1 MTRNPT
7 VLLVDDALWYK
18 DAVIYQL
25 HVKSF
30 CDSDN
35 DGVGDFPGLIS
46 KLDYIAEL
54 GVDAVW
60 LLPFY
65 PSPRRDDGYDIAEYR
80 GVHPDYGTLADA
92 RRFIAEAHARG
103 LRVITELVINHTS
116 DQHPWFQR
124 ARRAKAGSALRD
136 FYVWSDHDKKYAGT
150 RIIFIDTEPSNW
162 TWDPVANAYYWHR
175 FYSHQPDLNFDNPR
189 VLKAVLG
196 VMKFWLNLGV
206 DGLRLD
212 AVPYLVEREGTA
224 NENLPET
231 HAVLRKIRAAMDA
244 EFKNRLLLAEAN
256 QWPEDTQEYFGDSD
270 ECHMAFHFPLMPRM
284 YMAIAREDRFPI
296 TDIMRQTP
304 EVPPTCQWAIFLRNH
319 DELTLEMVTD
329 AERDYLWEV
338 YASDRRARLNL
349 GIRRR
354 LAPLLE
360 RDRRRVELMNSLLF
374 SMPGTPVMYYGDEIG
389 MGDNIHL
396 GDRDGVRTPM
406 QWSPDRNGGFS
417 RADPEQLV
425 LPAIMGSLYGYESV
439 NVEAQTR
446 DAHSLLNWT
455 RRLLATRKR
464 HRVFGRGSIQFLQP
478 ANRKVLAYIRA
489 LEGQGQDNPPILCVA
504 NLSRTSQAVELDLSS
519 YAQRVPVELI
529 GGTAFPPIGQ
539 LPYLLTLPAYA
550 FYWLELRA
558 NEPGPSWAQPA
569 AEQLPEFTTLVL
581 RAGLD
586 ALADTRQREAHRQLI
601 EREILPTYLPMR
613 RWFAAKDS
621 VLRSARFAWG
631 AEVPVDASSTNR
643 PLAGA
648 TRPEVFINEIAVTLG
663 DADGTERTE
672 RYLLPLSIAWESAT
686 LPALPIQLALAR
698 VRRGR
703 HVGYLTDAFTTE
715 TFARALLATLVR
727 GGTLEAND
735 GKVRFEPEPHLA
747 APAAPATSAEVPAA
761 ADSAT
766 VHPVP
771 LPLAPD
777 AAVQWL
783 AAEQS
788 NSSLVIG
795 ESVIV
800 KLFRRVVAGV
810 HPEMEMTRHL
820 TRIGYANTAA
830 LIGEIAH
837 ESAGGER
844 STLAVVQSFVPN
856 QGDAWTWALDYLR
869 RTIDELAV
877 LTEAVSAG
885 DGEMA
890 PTAVSEAR
898 TDTDEALA
906 GYLAF
911 IGAIGTRL
919 GELHVALAAPSDD
932 PAFGTGIA
940 NADDAAFWTARVR
953 EQLTRA
959 LDHLAA
965 WQAANGPNADVD
977 WLLSQRDALLEAAR
991 ERALGGLGAMLER
1004 IHGDFH
1010 LGQVLVAQG
1019 DAFLID
1025 FEGEPARPV
1034 DERRRKTSPLRDVA
1048 GLVRSLDYVVGAMR
1062 QGPEHVAGPAQ
1073 ERRDRLLERFLNAS
1087 TERFLDTY
1095 AAAIQ
1100 APPSEDGA
1108 CALDM
1113 DLLDLFLLEK
1123 AAYEVNYEAANRPT
1137 WLPIPLAGLAHV
1149 ARRLL
1154 HADVPPA
1161 VALDPLGGPP

>member
-7 VLLVDDALWYK
+7 ALLVDDPLWYK
-18 DAVIYQL
+18 DAVIYQI

-54 GVDAVW
+54 GVDVIW

-80 GVHPDYGTLADA
+80 GVHPDYGTMADA

-124 ARRAKAGSALRD
+124 ARRAKPGSALRD
-136 FYVWSDHDKKYAGT
+136 FYVWSDNDKKYAGT
-150 RIIFIDTEPSNW
+150 RIIFIDSEPSNW
-162 TWDPVANAYYWHR
+162 TWDPVAKAYYWHR

-212 AVPYLVEREGTA
+212 AVPYLVEREGTS

-256 QWPEDTQEYFGDSD
+256 QWPEDTQEYFGAGD

-304 EVPPTCQWAIFLRNH
+304 EVPNACQWAIFLRNH

-360 RDRRRVELMNSLLF
+360 RDRRRVELMNNLLF

-439 NVEAQTR
+439 NVEAQSR

-478 ANRKVLAYIRA
+478 SNRKVLAYVRA
-489 LEGQGQDNPPILCVA
+489 LEGEAPILCVA
-504 NLSRTSQAVELDLSS
+504 NLSRASQAVELDLSA

-539 LPYLLTLPAYA
+539 LSYLLTLPPYA
-550 FYWLELRA
+550 FYWLELRE

-586 ALADTRQREAHRQLI
+586 AVSDTRQREAHRQLI
-601 EREILPTYLPMR
+601 EREILPTYLPKR

-621 VLRSARFAWG
+621 VLRSAKFAWG
-631 AEVPVDASSTNR
+631 ATVPVDAASTNR

-648 TRPEVFINEIAVTLG
+648 TRPEVFLNEVAVTLG
-663 DADGTERTE
+663 NTDGTERVE

-715 TFARALLATLVR
+715 TFARALLTNLVR
-727 GGTLEAND
+727 GTTLEAND
-735 GKVRFEPEPHLA
+735 GTVRFEPEPNIAELSE
-747 APAAPATSAEVPAA
+747 PVESAEAGSVRPA
-761 ADSAT
+761 
-766 VHPVP
+766 P

-777 AAVQWL
+777 TPIQWL

-800 KLFRRVVAGV
+800 KLIRRIATGI
-810 HPEMEMTRHL
+810 HPEVEMTRHL
-820 TRIGYANTAA
+820 TRVGYANTAA
-830 LIGEIAH
+830 LVGEVSH
-837 ESAGGER
+837 HSADGER
-844 STLAVVQSFVPN
+844 ATLAVMQSFVPN

-877 LTEAVSAG
+877 LMEGVTAG
-885 DGEMA
+885 DGESSPA
-890 PTAVSEAR
+890 AVTEAR
-898 TDTDEALA
+898 VDTDEALA
-906 GYLAF
+906 GYVGF
-911 IGAIGTRL
+911 IGTIGTRL
-919 GELHVALAAPSDD
+919 GELHAALAAPTED
-932 PAFGTGIA
+932 PSFGARIA
-940 NADDAAFWTARVR
+940 DAEDVAYWTARVS

-959 LDHLAA
+959 LDNLTA
-965 WQAANGPNADVD
+965 WQRQNDPHPDVQ
-977 WLLSQRDALLEAAR
+977 WLVSQRQALLDAAR
-991 ERALGGLGAMLER
+991 THAEDGLGATLSR

-1025 FEGEPARPV
+1025 FEGEPSRPV
-1034 DERRRKTSPLRDVA
+1034 EERRRKTSPLRDVA
-1048 GLVRSLDYVVGAMR
+1048 GLMRSLDYVVGAMR

-1073 ERRDRLLERFLNAS
+1073 ERRNQLLELFRSAS
-1087 TERFLDTY
+1087 TERFLEAY
-1095 AAAIQ
+1095 AAAVGK
-1100 APPSEDGA
+1100 PGGPDLN
-1108 CALDM
+1108 ALDQPVV
-1113 DLLDLFLLEK
+1113 DLHLLDLFLLEK
-1123 AAYEVNYEAANRPT
+1123 AAYEVNYECANRPA
-1137 WLPIPLAGLAHV
+1137 WLPIPLAGFTRV

-1154 HADVPPA
+1154 HAEAPLPA
-1161 VALDPLGGPP
+1161 AEDSTGGPP

>member
-7 VLLVDDALWYK
+7 ALLVDDALWYK

-54 GVDAVW
+54 GVDVIW

-80 GVHPDYGTLADA
+80 GVHPDYGNMADV

-124 ARRAKAGSALRD
+124 ARRAKPGSALRD
-136 FYVWSDHDKKYAGT
+136 FYVWSDNDKKYAGT

-189 VLKAVLG
+189 VLKAVIG

-212 AVPYLVEREGTA
+212 AVPYLVEREGTS

-231 HAVLRKIRAAMDA
+231 HEVLRKIRAAMDG

-256 QWPEDTQEYFGDSD
+256 QWPEDTQEYFGAGD

-304 EVPPTCQWAIFLRNH
+304 EVPPGCQWAIFLRNH

-439 NVEAQTR
+439 NVEAQSR

-478 ANRKVLAYIRA
+478 SNRKVLAYIRA
-489 LEGQGQDNPPILCVA
+489 LEGEAPILCVA
-504 NLSRTSQAVELDLSS
+504 NLSRASQAVELDLSAF
-519 YAQRVPVELI
+519 AQRVPVELI

-539 LPYLLTLPAYA
+539 LSYLLTLPPYA
-550 FYWLELRA
+550 FYWLELRE
-558 NEPGPSWAQPA
+558 NEPGPTWSQPA
-569 AEQLPEFTTLVL
+569 SEQLPEFTTLVL

-601 EREILPTYLPMR
+601 EREILPSYLPKR

-621 VLRSARFAWG
+621 VLRSAKFAWG
-631 AEVPVDASSTNR
+631 APVPVDAASTNR

-648 TRPEVFINEIAVTLG
+648 TRPEVFLNEVAVTLG
-663 DADGTERTE
+663 SPDGTERVE
-672 RYLLPLSIAWESAT
+672 RYLLPLSIAWESST

-715 TFARALLATLVR
+715 TFARALLTNLVR
-727 GGTLEAND
+727 GTTLEAND
-735 GKVRFEPEPHLA
+735 GTVHFEPEPNIAELA
-747 APAAPATSAEVPAA
+747 EPAGSAASPEAGSTRPA
-761 ADSAT
+761 
-766 VHPVP
+766 P

-777 AAVQWL
+777 TPIQWL

-800 KLFRRVVAGV
+800 KLIRRIATGI
-810 HPEMEMTRHL
+810 HPEVEMTRHL
-820 TRIGYANTAA
+820 TRVGYANTAA
-830 LIGEIAH
+830 LIGEVSHHA
-837 ESAGGER
+837 ADGER
-844 STLAVVQSFVPN
+844 ATLAVMQSFVPN

-877 LTEAVSAG
+877 QMEGVTSG
-885 DGEMA
+885 DGESS
-890 PTAVSEAR
+890 PVAVSEAR
-898 TDTDEALA
+898 VDTDEALA
-906 GYLAF
+906 GYVNF
-911 IGAIGTRL
+911 IGVIGTRL
-919 GELHVALAAPSDD
+919 GELHAALAAPTED
-932 PAFGTGIA
+932 PSFGARIA
-940 NADDAAFWTARVR
+940 DADDAAYWTARVS

-959 LDHLAA
+959 HDNLTA
-965 WQAANGPNADVD
+965 WQQQNPDSPRQADVQ
-977 WLLSQRDALLEAAR
+977 WLLSQHQALLDAAR
-991 ERALGGLGAMLER
+991 THAEDGLGATLSR

-1025 FEGEPARPV
+1025 FEGEPSRPV
-1034 DERRRKTSPLRDVA
+1034 EERRRKTSPLRDVA
-1048 GLVRSLDYVVGAMR
+1048 GLMRSLDYVVGAMR

-1073 ERRDRLLERFLNAS
+1073 ERRNHLLERFRAAS
-1087 TERFLDTY
+1087 TERFLEAYT
-1095 AAAIQ
+1095 AAIRGPDLN
-1100 APPSEDGA
+1100 APDQPVVDFH
-1108 CALDM
+1108 
-1113 DLLDLFLLEK
+1113 LLDLFLLEK
-1123 AAYEVNYEAANRPT
+1123 AAYEVNYEASNRPT
-1137 WLPIPLAGLAHV
+1137 WLPIPLEGFTRV

-1154 HADVPPA
+1154 HADPTSPA
-1161 VALDPLGGPP
+1161 AEDSTGGPQ

>member
-1 MTRNPT
+1 
-7 VLLVDDALWYK
+7 
-18 DAVIYQL
+18 
-25 HVKSF
+25 
-30 CDSDN
+30 
-35 DGVGDFPGLIS
+35 
-46 KLDYIAEL
+46 
-54 GVDAVW
+54 
-60 LLPFY
+60 
-65 PSPRRDDGYDIAEYR
+65 
-80 GVHPDYGTLADA
+80 
-92 RRFIAEAHARG
+92 
-103 LRVITELVINHTS
+103 
-116 DQHPWFQR
+116 
-124 ARRAKAGSALRD
+124 
-136 FYVWSDHDKKYAGT
+136 
-150 RIIFIDTEPSNW
+150 
-162 TWDPVANAYYWHR
+162 
-175 FYSHQPDLNFDNPR
+175 
-189 VLKAVLG
+189 
-196 VMKFWLNLGV
+196 
-206 DGLRLD
+206 
-212 AVPYLVEREGTA
+212 
-224 NENLPET
+224 
-231 HAVLRKIRAAMDA
+231 
-244 EFKNRLLLAEAN
+244 
-256 QWPEDTQEYFGDSD
+256 
-270 ECHMAFHFPLMPRM
+270 
-284 YMAIAREDRFPI
+284 
-296 TDIMRQTP
+296 
-304 EVPPTCQWAIFLRNH
+304 PP
-319 DELTLEMVTD
+319 
-329 AERDYLWEV
+329 
-338 YASDRRARLNL
+338 
-349 GIRRR
+349 
-354 LAPLLE
+354 
-360 RDRRRVELMNSLLF
+360 
-374 SMPGTPVMYYGDEIG
+374 
-389 MGDNIHL
+389 
-396 GDRDGVRTPM
+396 
-406 QWSPDRNGGFS
+406 
-417 RADPEQLV
+417 
-425 LPAIMGSLYGYESV
+425 
-439 NVEAQTR
+439 
-446 DAHSLLNWT
+446 
-455 RRLLATRKR
+455 
-464 HRVFGRGSIQFLQP
+464 
-478 ANRKVLAYIRA
+478 
-489 LEGQGQDNPPILCVA
+489 
-504 NLSRTSQAVELDLSS
+504 
-519 YAQRVPVELI
+519 
-529 GGTAFPPIGQ
+529 
-539 LPYLLTLPAYA
+539 
-550 FYWLELRA
+550 
-558 NEPGPSWAQPA
+558 
-569 AEQLPEFTTLVL
+569 
-581 RAGLD
+581 
-586 ALADTRQREAHRQLI
+586 
-601 EREILPTYLPMR
+601 
-613 RWFAAKDS
+613 
-621 VLRSARFAWG
+621 
-631 AEVPVDASSTNR
+631 
-643 PLAGA
+643 
-648 TRPEVFINEIAVTLG
+648 
-663 DADGTERTE
+663 
-672 RYLLPLSIAWESAT
+672 
-686 LPALPIQLALAR
+686 
-698 VRRGR
+698 
-703 HVGYLTDAFTTE
+703 
-715 TFARALLATLVR
+715 
-727 GGTLEAND
+727 
-735 GKVRFEPEPHLA
+735 
-747 APAAPATSAEVPAA
+747 
-761 ADSAT
+761 
-766 VHPVP
+766 P

-800 KLFRRVVAGV
+800 KLFRRVAAGV

-991 ERALGGLGAMLER
+991 ARALGGLGAMLER

-1034 DERRRKTSPLRDVA
+1034 EERRRKTSPLRDVA

-1073 ERRDRLLERFLNAS
+1073 ERRDRLLKRFLNAS

-1100 APPSEDGA
+1100 APASEDAA
-1108 CALDM
+1108 CVLDM

-1154 HADVPPA
+1154 HADVPPP